1 MKLIFFKFFFSK
13 PQYSLA
19 SDIPLC
25 LYNCEFGYDQDTNAE
40 NDVATNLEN
49 NKKMFK
55 WIYNEEHLDRTIK
68 ELQSQWTL
76 KSVKC
81 TMIAEIIADLSKVYE
96 NEIPNT
102 KKIQVQPE
110 ILVQGVRAKEYKK
123 LLVRDTCSKRFNC
136 TYLFFQIN
144 QFLIFFHQNL

>member
-1 MKLIFFKFFFSK
+1 M
-13 PQYSLA
+13 A

-40 NDVATNLEN
+40 NDEVTNLEN
-49 NKKMFK
+49 NKKMLK

-110 ILVQGVRAKEYKK
+110 VLVQGVRAKEYKK
-123 LLVRDTCSKRFNC
+123 LLVRDTCSKNF
-136 TYLFFQIN
+136 YFFVLT
-144 QFLIFFHQNL
+144 FKLIVFFFFYFIHQNL

>member
-1 MKLIFFKFFFSK
+1 MVRFSFYLNLFSHNCFFPFSK

-25 LYNCEFGYDQDTNAE
+25 LYNCEFGYDQDTNPE
-40 NDVATNLEN
+40 MDEATHSEN

-96 NEIPNT
+96 NDLPNT
-102 KKIQVQPE
+102 KKIQIQPE

-123 LLVRDTCSKRFNC
+123 LLVRDTCSK
-136 TYLFFQIN
+136 
-144 QFLIFFHQNL
+144 FLIISLLYLPFN